1 MSREEPRKVVLD
13 WENPMIG
20 RQLSWPDCL
29 KEVGEVIIFNMK
41 TPNLGFTGHFS
52 ASVRAI

>member
-1 MSREEPRKVVLD
+1 MKDPVQWCLD

-29 KEVGEVIIFNMK
+29 KEVDEVIIFKTK